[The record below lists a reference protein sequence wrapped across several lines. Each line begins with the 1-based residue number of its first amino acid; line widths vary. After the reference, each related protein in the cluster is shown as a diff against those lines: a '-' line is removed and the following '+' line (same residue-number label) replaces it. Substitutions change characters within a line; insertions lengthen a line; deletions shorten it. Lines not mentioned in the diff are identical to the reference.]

1 MFFFLHFSP
10 ISNEQRMM
18 KDALIILTVKDRDY
32 FGISN
37 QFVSECFI
45 SFEEIENGDPME
57 QRHLNLSRP
66 NTTGSLHY

>member
-1 MFFFLHFSP
+1 
-10 ISNEQRMM
+10 MM